1 MKFRLLDGQRDSCAE
16 RALPGRGY
24 ARRERR
30 PRPVPRRA
38 DLRRVVA
45 TLAGAPIPGRP
56 PPQRS
61 GGELCRLALDDRE
74 RAARPRSPLR
84 LLGDPDGRSA
94 PPESAFCILI
104 TSGLVRV
111 TSCKNSQDD
120 QSASGAA
127 CGDRWRAGSTTASEL
142 GLRAPARVTPAACAG
157 WGCSLRSGPVV
168 AEGGRLR

>member
-16 RALPGRGY
+16 RALPGRSC

-30 PRPVPRRA
+30 PRPVPRPT
-38 DLRRVVA
+38 DLRRVVP

-56 PPQRS
+56 RPQRS
-61 GGELCRLALDDRE
+61 RGEPCRLALDDRE
-74 RAARPRSPLR
+74 RAARPRSPLGF
-84 LLGDPDGRSA
+84 LGDPDGRTA
-94 PPESAFCILI
+94 PESAFCILI

-111 TSCKNSQDD
+111 TSCENSQDD

-127 CGDRWRAGSTTASEL
+127 CRDRWRARSTPASEL
-142 GLRAPARVTPAACAG
+142 GHGAPARVTPAACAG
-157 WGCSLRSGPVV
+157 WGCSLRSRPVV